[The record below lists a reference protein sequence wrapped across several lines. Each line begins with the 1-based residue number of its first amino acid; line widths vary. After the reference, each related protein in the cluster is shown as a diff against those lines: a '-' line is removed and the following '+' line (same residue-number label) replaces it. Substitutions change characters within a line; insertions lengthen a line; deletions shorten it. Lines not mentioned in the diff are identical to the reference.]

1 MITNKTQDQ
10 IISKEII
17 ICDKLWSSMRGL
29 MFRKTLG
36 EDQCLLIDL
45 HKDTNAA
52 IHMFFVNFPIDV
64 VWLNNEKRVV
74 DVAKDI
80 KPNTP
85 YKAPSKFARYILEL
99 PEGTLDNKSI
109 SVGDLFAF

>member
-1 MITNKTQDQ
+1 MYKNTRKNRRNYKRINTK
-10 IISKEII
+10 K
-17 ICDKLWSSMRGL
+17 KLRRKKSSL
-29 MFRKTLG
+29 K
-36 EDQCLLIDL
+36 Q
-45 HKDTNAA
+45 
-52 IHMFFVNFPIDV
+52 NFPIDV